1 MEHSLNYIY
10 IYDGI
15 LPNYIKKSIQ
25 NTINI
30 DSDASIIFCNNQ
42 KQKIKGATSVDL
54 KEIISSETQLII
66 NKSFYKSEKNL
77 LWSRSLLRI
86 FYLRGF
92 IKLYE
97 Y

>member
-30 DSDASIIFCNNQ
+30 DSDASIIFVI
-42 KQKIKGATSVDL
+42 IKS
-54 KEIISSETQLII
+54 K
-66 NKSFYKSEKNL
+66 NKRCDK
-77 LWSRSLLRI
+77 R
-86 FYLRGF
+86 
-92 IKLYE
+92 
-97 Y
+97 

>member
-54 KEIISSETQLII
+54 KKVISSETQLII
-66 NKSFYKSEKNL
+66 NKSFLSPKKS
-77 LWSRSLLRI
+77 SLVEVSVEDFLS
-86 FYLRGF
+86 
-92 IKLYE
+92 
-97 Y
+97 

>member
-10 IYDGI
+10 IYDGK

-42 KQKIKGATSVDL
+42 KFLNYMDL
-54 KEIISSETQLII
+54 KFQGHM
-66 NKSFYKSEKNL
+66 F
-77 LWSRSLLRI
+77 
-86 FYLRGF
+86 
-92 IKLYE
+92 
-97 Y
+97 